1 MSEKRRDSKGR
12 VLRNGESQRPDGK
25 YMFRYTDSTGERH
38 TVYSWKLVSTDKLK
52 EGQRNS
58 QALRGIEKRI
68 LKDLDDSIK
77 TQELNEVVVE
87 AQMQQTSATSS
98 TYIPNKKQKSSA
110 QNAVDL
116 LQQLAIPQITI
127 NLVDNA
133 VTTISGQN
141 VAIYINYLPASSQE
155 IEGLLSADVRR
166 VEYLDFPTDPRF
178 NGSEHVVNFIMQ
190 RYEYGG
196 YTKLTIN
203 ENFLVGLSNRAS
215 VYSKFAYKRMCYD
228 LYAGTSNHD
237 NKHGGTS
244 YIGKYTIQDKDG
256 VAQDITRSE
265 ILTMHISSTTNSR

>member
-1 MSEKRRDSKGR
+1 M
-12 VLRNGESQRPDGK
+12 N
-25 YMFRYTDSTGERH
+25 H
-38 TVYSWKLVSTDKLK
+38 
-52 EGQRNS
+52 
-58 QALRGIEKRI
+58 RI
-68 LKDLDDSIK
+68 LTSIFCAIFAIAAMAQSEATDSIK

-166 VEYLDFPTDPRF
+166 VEYLDFPKDPRF
-178 NGSEHVVNFIMQ
+178 NGSEHLVNYKMQ
-190 RYEYGG
+190 RYEYAG
-196 YTKLTIN
+196 YTNQTIN
-203 ENFLVGLSNRAS
+203 
-215 VYSKFAYKRMCYD
+215 
-228 LYAGTSNHD
+228 
-237 NKHGGTS
+237 
-244 YIGKYTIQDKDG
+244 
-256 VAQDITRSE
+256 
-265 ILTMHISSTTNSR
+265 

>member
-1 MSEKRRDSKGR
+1 M
-12 VLRNGESQRPDGK
+12 
-25 YMFRYTDSTGERH
+25 YH
-38 TVYSWKLVSTDKLK
+38 
-52 EGQRNS
+52 
-58 QALRGIEKRI
+58 RI
-68 LKDLDDSIK
+68 LTSTLFCAIFALPAVAQSESTDSIK

-133 VTTISGQN
+133 VTSLSRQN

-155 IEGLLSADVRR
+155 VEGLLAADVRC
-166 VEYLDFPTDPRF
+166 VEYLDFPTDLRF
-178 NGSEHVVNFIMQ
+178 NGSDHVVNFIMQ

-203 ENFLVGLSNRAS
+203 ENFLVGFSNRAS
-215 VYSKFAYKRMCYD
+215 VYSKFAYKRIN
-228 LYAGTSNHD
+228 LSL
-237 NKHGGTS
+237 
-244 YIGKYTIQDKDG
+244 IQ
-256 VAQDITRSE
+256 I
-265 ILTMHISSTTNSR
+265 

>member
-1 MSEKRRDSKGR
+1 M
-12 VLRNGESQRPDGK
+12 N
-25 YMFRYTDSTGERH
+25 H
-38 TVYSWKLVSTDKLK
+38 
-52 EGQRNS
+52 
-58 QALRGIEKRI
+58 RI
-68 LKDLDDSIK
+68 LTSIFCAIFAIAAMAQSETTDSIK

-215 VYSKFAYKRMCYD
+215 VYSKFAYKSMCYD

-237 NKHGGTS
+237 NKHVGTS
-244 YIGKYTIQDKDG
+244 YIGKYALQDKDG
-256 VAQDITRSE
+256 VAQEITRSE
-265 ILTMHISSTTNSR
+265 IFDNAHFKYNQFPVTFRAVYDSGKPRLG